1 MGKSSMSLM
10 TSLSLSFNNLKS
22 KKARTLLTSFA
33 GSIGIIGIALI
44 LSISNGVNTYITDIQ
59 KSTMSSYPISIESQ
73 AVDLTSIM
81 SSGHEAMH
89 NQQDGKVDHKLDAVY
104 SNNIGLE
111 MASSMTTSI
120 TENNLTEFKKYLD
133 NWETHLKR
141 TFGKDSRE
149 AKLFKSAQN
158 YEYDN
163 HMEYRIFYRLRNYDQ
178 HCDNFVSRITGR
190 ILPNESHEYL
200 VLADRDRLL
209 KDFAEW
215 KPDEIAYLQS
225 CDKYFDIR
233 PLLSVFQN
241 CIMLKNKDYMK
252 TLYCD
257 SDGRIKDTS
266 ELLSE
271 LYEMIL
277 QC

>member
-1 MGKSSMSLM
+1 MGNTSMSLM
-10 TSLSLSFNNLKS
+10 NSISLSFNNLKS

-104 SNNIGLE
+104 SNDIELE

-133 NWETHLKR
+133 NPDNEIHKYIGENGIVYSYDTKFNVY
-141 TFGKDSRE
+141 TYDSE
-149 AKLFKSAQN
+149 
-158 YEYDN
+158 D
-163 HMEYRIFYRLRNYDQ
+163 
-178 HCDNFVSRITGR
+178 T
-190 ILPNESHEYL
+190 L
-200 VLADRDRLL
+200 VNTDG
-209 KDFAEW
+209 
-215 KPDEIAYLQS
+215 S
-225 CDKYFDIR
+225 
-233 PLLSVFQN
+233 
-241 CIMLKNKDYMK
+241 
-252 TLYCD
+252 TL
-257 SDGRIKDTS
+257 
-266 ELLSE
+266 
-271 LYEMIL
+271 
-277 QC
+277 